1 MSRRML
7 ALVLIAVFTAVLVG
21 ACSDSEEA
29 TMKYTIEDYYS
40 AYNAEDWDVC
50 LGHIYDANNV
60 GASVIQ
66 SALEESRAATVK
78 VTVDSVEN
86 ISISG
91 LSATADV
98 TFSWAGDTGGE
109 TQEWTL
115 VKKDGHWKISY
126 PSG

>member
-1 MSRRML
+1 M
-7 ALVLIAVFTAVLVG
+7 I
-21 ACSDSEEA
+21 
-29 TMKYTIEDYYS
+29 
-40 AYNAEDWDVC
+40 
-50 LGHIYDANNV
+50 H
-60 GASVIQ
+60 
-66 SALEESRAATVK
+66 SALEESRATMGK

>member
-7 ALVLIAVFTAVLVG
+7 AFALVAVLAVVLVG
-21 ACSDSEEA
+21 GCSDSEEE
-29 TMKYTIEDYYS
+29 TIKNTIKDYYS
-40 AYNAEDWDVC
+40 AYNAEDWDAC
-50 LGHIYDANNV
+50 LGHIDDTNNV

-66 SALEESRAATVK
+66 SALEESRAAMGK
-78 VTVDSVEN
+78 VTVDSIEN
-86 ISISG
+86 INISG

-98 TFSWAGDTGGE
+98 TFSWAGDTGSE

-115 VKKDGHWKISY
+115 VKKDGAWKISY